1 MQYYLAPPPLNPL
14 ARILAGVLALA
25 ALVGAFFFGL
35 IILLLAIGLGVLGWL
50 FLTFR
55 VWQLRRRQA
64 RGDGGVRN
72 GSQSRGHQ
80 SRQGDA
86 IDAEYE
92 VISDREED

>member
-35 IILLLAIGLGVLGWL
+35 IILVLAIGLGVLGWL
-50 FLTFR
+50 FLTLR
-55 VWQLRRRQA
+55 VWRLRRRQA

-72 GSQSRGHQ
+72 GSQSPGRE
-80 SRQGDA
+80 SRQGDV
-86 IDAEYE
+86 IEAEYE
-92 VISDREED
+92 VISHREED